1 MRWDILENSVY
12 ERPAAGFRFNI
23 YQRAPATM
31 QIQTTQHLSLNIGST
46 HRPMGTI
53 LAFDF
58 GKKRIGVAVGDLDL
72 GLAHPLATVSDE
84 NTMRRFDSIASFI
97 AEWQPVLLVV
107 GLPTYADGT
116 EHELTRL
123 SRRFARRLEGRFGI
137 KTVLVDERYT
147 SVNASVA
154 LREAGVKRRKQKPVL
169 DQVAAQLILQSYFDG
184 QDAAT

>member
-1 MRWDILENSVY
+1 
-12 ERPAAGFRFNI
+12 
-23 YQRAPATM
+23 M
-31 QIQTTQHLSLNIGST
+31 QMQTIQHLSPDIGSSY
-46 HRPMGTI
+46 RPLGAI

-58 GKKRIGVAVGDLDL
+58 GKKRIGVAVGNLEL

-84 NTMRRFDSIASFI
+84 NTVRRFDTIASLI

-107 GLPTYADGT
+107 GLPVYADGT
-116 EHELTRL
+116 EHELSRL

-147 SVNASVA
+147 SVSASAV
-154 LREAGVKRRKQKPVL
+154 LREAGVKKKKRKPVL